1 MRGIAWRALV
11 KAWPSI
17 GNFRISRTLKLPKIS
32 LHVRGSCSV
41 LIGGVVLSLSICYIS
56 FQVSEI
62 CKNHTFT
69 VNTSYKIGG
78 KVKRIFSLLYVFNR
92 LTIG

>member
-1 MRGIAWRALV
+1 M
-11 KAWPSI
+11 
-17 GNFRISRTLKLPKIS
+17 
-32 LHVRGSCSV
+32 
-41 LIGGVVLSLSICYIS
+41 
-56 FQVSEI
+56 
-62 CKNHTFT
+62 FT